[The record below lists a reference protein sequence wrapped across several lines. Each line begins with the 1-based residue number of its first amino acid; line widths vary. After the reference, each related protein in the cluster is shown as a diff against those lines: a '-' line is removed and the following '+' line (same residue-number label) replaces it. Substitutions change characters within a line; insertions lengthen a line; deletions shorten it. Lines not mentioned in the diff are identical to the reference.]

1 LNSDFEIQ
9 QHLGSLKHVIN
20 IIIWI
25 RDTGCYSDENL
36 CLSVRGSGGGLS
48 CTRGDLLLGMVG
60 KTVVVRGDGGG
71 RW

>member
-1 LNSDFEIQ
+1 
-9 QHLGSLKHVIN
+9 VIN

-48 CTRGDLLLGMVG
+48 CTRGDLLLGMVD